1 MFNEFD
7 DSVRYIIVLDQDL
20 GTEYCLWPEGKAI
33 PRGWQTIGK
42 SGSKQECINY
52 LQQVWTDMRPLP
64 VHAEMAEK
72 ARRA

>member
-7 DSVRYIIVLDQDL
+7 DDVLYIIILDQDL
-20 GTEYCLWPEGKAI
+20 EAEYCLWPEGKAI
-33 PRGWQTIGK
+33 PRGWKSVGR
-42 SGSKQECINY
+42 SGSKQECINH
-52 LQQVWTDMRPLP
+52 LRQIWPDMRPLA